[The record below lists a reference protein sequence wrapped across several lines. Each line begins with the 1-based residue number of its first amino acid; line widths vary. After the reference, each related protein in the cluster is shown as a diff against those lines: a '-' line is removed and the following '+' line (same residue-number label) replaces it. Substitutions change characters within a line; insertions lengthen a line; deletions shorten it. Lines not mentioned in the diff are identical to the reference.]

1 MMGKIVLGVE
11 NATNTK
17 KMLQL
22 LEKSKYF
29 SIMVLQTFQI
39 CSFYA
44 AAMQFFINKVL
55 VVFCFTFPRGREERH
70 LLKSEAGF
78 SGMKKMGN

>member
-17 KMLQL
+17 KLLQL

-39 CSFYA
+39 CSFF

-55 VVFCFTFPRGREERH
+55 VVFCFTFPRRREERH